1 MHDTLPPWFT
11 ADTERFMRSGGAYL
25 QGGQHIND
33 RIRQVA
39 KAVKDNLPPNAPAD
53 IENRVYEVLWRGWC
67 SLSTPIWTNFGND
80 RGLPISCYNS
90 HWRDEV
96 SSLLGDTH
104 AEIAMMTK
112 SGGGTSGYYGDVG
125 PRGRPI
131 QGGANGTSSGTIP
144 FATHHQSLV
153 RTCSQGNTR
162 RGNYAGYW
170 PVEHGDIDEVLG
182 IRGDGHPI
190 QDIHFG
196 ITFGD
201 RWLSEM
207 EAGDQKKRGTWAKV
221 LNARRK
227 TGEPYIMFRD
237 TVNNELPVWYK
248 DKGLK
253 CNSSNLCVET
263 TPVSNDIW
271 SYVCCLLSANVSKF
285 DEWSSRPDAVEAMVY
300 ILDAVLTE
308 FISKAKTI
316 PFMEKA
322 VRYAE
327 DHRSI
332 GIGWLGWH
340 DYLQSK
346 MVAFDSNEARR
357 LNLKVARFIHQHTVT
372 ASQRMARDFGEP
384 AVCKGYGRRHALLQ
398 AIAPTK
404 STSFILG
411 QTSEGVELRQSNYVI
426 EDKAKG
432 KFTFRNPHLN
442 RVLSE
447 KGVDV
452 EAAWREILLAGGS
465 VQKLTCL
472 SDHEKLVFRTFVEV
486 PQIAVIQQA
495 SQRQP
500 YIDQMQSLNVMI
512 HPDVPAKDV
521 NRLYLEAWKSG
532 VKSLYY
538 QHNDNSAQ
546 LYAREIL
553 SCAACEA

>member
-1 MHDTLPPWFT
+1 MHDALPPWFT

-25 QGGQHIND
+25 PAVVGINE
-33 RIRQVA
+33 RIWQVA
-39 KAVKDNLPPNAPAD
+39 RAVKDNLPANAPQD
-53 IENRVYEVLWRGWC
+53 IEKRVQEVLWRGWC
-67 SLSTPIWTNFGND
+67 SLSTPVWTNFGND

-90 HWRDEV
+90 HFSDTVE
-96 SSLLGDTH
+96 SLLGSAH

-112 SGGGTSGYYGDVG
+112 AGGGTSGYYGEVR
-125 PRGRPI
+125 PRGSQI
-131 QGGANGTSSGTIP
+131 QGGSNGTSFGSVH
-144 FATHHQSLV
+144 FAAHHQSLI

-162 RGNYAGYW
+162 RGNYSGYW

-196 ITFGD
+196 VTFGD
-201 RWLSEM
+201 DWLRDM
-207 EAGDQKKRGTWAKV
+207 EGGDADKRRVWAKV
-221 LNARRK
+221 LSARRK
-227 TGEPYIMFRD
+227 TGEPYLMFRD
-237 TVNNELPVWYK
+237 TVNRALPPWYR
-248 DKGLK
+248 DKGLTCK
-253 CNSSNLCVET
+253 SSNLCAET
-263 TPVSNDIW
+263 TPISDERW

-285 DEWSSRPDAVEAMVY
+285 DEWSDRPDAVETMVY

-308 FISKAKTI
+308 FIRKAKAI
-316 PFMEKA
+316 PFMERA

-346 MVAFDSNEARR
+346 MVAFDSPQAMA
-357 LNLKVARFIHQHTVT
+357 LNLKVAKFLNRHSVA
-372 ASQRMARDFGEP
+372 ASERMASEFGEP
-384 AVCKGYGRRHALLQ
+384 AVCKGYGRRHALLH

-411 QTSEGVELRQSNYVI
+411 QTSEGIEPRQSNYVI

-432 KFTFRNPHLN
+432 KFTFRNPHLH
-442 RVLSE
+442 RVLCG

-452 EAAWREILLAGGS
+452 EAEWKKILLAGGS
-465 VQKLTCL
+465 VQKLDCL
-472 SDHEKLVFRTFVEV
+472 SDHEKAVFRTFVEI
-486 PQIAVIQQA
+486 PQIAVVQQA
-495 SQRQP
+495 AQRQP

-512 HPDVPAKDV
+512 HPDVPARDV

-532 VKSLYY
+532 VKSFYY
-538 QHNDNSAQ
+538 QHNDSSAQ

-553 SCAACEA
+553 SCSACEA

>member
-1 MHDTLPPWFT
+1 MHDAVPPWFT

-25 QGGQHIND
+25 SGTTHIND
-33 RIRQVA
+33 RIRQVSR
-39 KAVKDNLPPNAPAD
+39 AVKDNLPANAPAD
-53 IENRVYEVLWRGWC
+53 IEGRVYEAIWRGWC
-67 SLSTPIWTNFGND
+67 SLSTPVWTNFGND
-80 RGLPISCYNS
+80 RGLPISCYS
-90 HWRDEV
+90 SYWRDEI
-96 SSLLGDTH
+96 SSLLGDTR
-104 AEIAMMTK
+104 AEVAMMTK
-112 SGGGTSGYYGDVG
+112 NGGGTSGYYGDVG
-125 PRGRPI
+125 PRGRLI

-144 FATHHQSLV
+144 FAVDHQSLI

-196 ITFGD
+196 ITLGD
-201 RWLSEM
+201 DWLKAM
-207 EAGDQKKRGTWAKV
+207 VAGDPAKRAVWAKV

-227 TGEPYIMFRD
+227 TGEPYLMFRD
-237 TVNNELPVWYK
+237 TVNRTLPPWYA
-248 DKGLK
+248 DRGYR
-253 CNSSNLCVET
+253 CVMSNLCSEVLPIVNER
-263 TPVSNDIW
+263 W
-271 SYVCCLLSANVSKF
+271 SFVCCLLSANISKF
-285 DEWSSRPDAVEAMVY
+285 DELCGRPDAVETMVY

-308 FISKAKTI
+308 FVRKAKTI

-327 DHRSI
+327 EHRSI

-346 MVAFDSNEARR
+346 MVAFDSPEAMR
-357 LNLKVARFIHQHTVT
+357 LNLSVSKFLHRHTAA
-372 ASQRMARDFGEP
+372 ASERMAREFGEP

-411 QTSEGVELRQSNYVI
+411 QTSEGIEPRQSNYVI

-432 KFTFRNPHLN
+432 KFTFRNPHLAGIIN
-442 RVLSE
+442 RRE
-447 KGVDV
+447 VDPEV
-452 EAAWREILLAGGS
+452 AWREILRAGGS
-465 VQKLTCL
+465 VQKLDFLT
-472 SDHEKLVFRTFVEV
+472 DHEKEVFRTFVEI
-486 PQIAVIQQA
+486 PQIAVVQQA

-512 HPDVPAKDV
+512 HPDVPARDV
-521 NRLYLEAWKSG
+521 NKLYLTAWELG
-532 VKSLYY
+532 VKSFYY
-538 QHNDNSAQ
+538 QHNDNACQ
-546 LYAREIL
+546 MYARDIL
-553 SCAACEA
+553 SCSSCEA

>member
-1 MHDTLPPWFT
+1 MYDTPPPWFT

-25 QGGQHIND
+25 QGTTHIND

-39 KAVKDNLPPNAPAD
+39 RAVKENLPPSAPPD
-53 IENRVYEVLWRGWC
+53 IEGRVYEVLWKGWC

-90 HWRDEV
+90 HFCDTIE
-96 SSLLGDTH
+96 SLLGSTH
-104 AEIAMMTK
+104 AEIGMMTK
-112 SGGGTSGYYGDVG
+112 AGGGTSGYYGDVR
-125 PRGRPI
+125 PRGSPI
-131 QGGANGTSSGTIP
+131 QGGANGTSFGSVH
-144 FATHHQSLV
+144 FAAHHQSLI

-162 RGNYAGYW
+162 RGNYAAYW
-170 PVEHGDIDEVLG
+170 PVEHGDIEEVLG

-196 ITFGD
+196 LTFGD
-201 RWLSEM
+201 DWLREM
-207 EAGDQKKRGTWAKV
+207 KGGDQKKRQVWAKV
-221 LNARRK
+221 LSARRK
-227 TGEPYIMFRD
+227 TGEPYLMFRD
-237 TVNNELPVWYK
+237 TVNRTLPPWYR
-248 DKGLK
+248 DKGLV
-253 CNSSNLCVET
+253 CNSSNLCAET

-271 SYVCCLLSANVSKF
+271 SYVCCLLSSNVSKF
-285 DEWSSRPDAVEAMVY
+285 DEWGERPDAVETMVY

-308 FISKAKTI
+308 FVRKAKSI
-316 PFMEKA
+316 PFMERA

-346 MVAFDSNEARR
+346 LVPFDSPEAMR
-357 LNLKVARFIHQHTVT
+357 LNLKVAKFLHRHTVA
-372 ASQRMARDFGEP
+372 ASERMARDFGEP

-411 QTSEGVELRQSNYVI
+411 QTSEGIELRQSNYVI

-432 KFTFRNPHLN
+432 KFTFRNPHLD
-442 RVLSE
+442 RVLSG

-452 EAAWREILLAGGS
+452 EAEWRKVLLAGGS
-465 VQKLTCL
+465 VQKLDCL
-472 SDHEKLVFRTFVEV
+472 TAHEKLVFRTFVEV
-486 PQIAVIQQA
+486 PQIAVVQQA
-495 SQRQP
+495 AQRQP

-512 HPDVPAKDV
+512 HPDVPARDV
-521 NRLYLEAWKSG
+521 NALYLTAWESG
-532 VKSLYY
+532 VKSFYY

-553 SCAACEA
+553 SCQACEA